1 MVLLLQPGRLKAPV
15 SYVCLLWHF
24 KIISFKHAWKQRGNV
39 PCQLSLVLICY
50 IVMVQWLW
58 LRTIQLQSLS
68 GGSQYHKVKA
78 CSSIWAFVRNIS
90 SRWVFF
96 KLWPTVNHHEWTMNF
111 KEFPIIVIAAVL
123 SLSLCR
129 FWTDLL
135 KVTNHVCDFPS
146 VGLSQ
151 STLKAA
157 ACLHL
162 KACIQFLES
171 ERDATF
177 RCMKGRGVIGNV
189 LASHIRAPKCHRE
202 VQWQTVTTQS
212 EAELVWTRSSES
224 CAFSHRIT
232 ERAAQNI

>member
-15 SYVCLLWHF
+15 SYVCLLWHLR
-24 KIISFKHAWKQRGNV
+24 IISFKHAWKQRGNV

-78 CSSIWAFVRNIS
+78 YSSIWAFVRNIS

-123 SLSLCR
+123 SLSLAASCSKSQ
-129 FWTDLL
+129 TTCVTSHLL
-135 KVTNHVCDFPS
+135 AYHRALWRP
-146 VGLSQ
+146 L
-151 STLKAA
+151 
-157 ACLHL
+157 
-162 KACIQFLES
+162 
-171 ERDATF
+171 
-177 RCMKGRGVIGNV
+177 
-189 LASHIRAPKCHRE
+189 LAFTWKC
-202 VQWQTVTTQS
+202 V
-212 EAELVWTRSSES
+212 SS
-224 CAFSHRIT
+224 F
-232 ERAAQNI
+232 